1 MVEDIVLKNT
11 VTGVQFEISKTKTQ
25 DYILDKV
32 DWGVI
37 QGTHHSY
44 KYVNQIGESVTGTT
58 LGTRE
63 VEIVGWIIADSE
75 ALMTKRKSVLNKFV
89 NPQQT
94 VELGYKDYILEFK
107 PNGSVQYSATIAE
120 NNEVMC
126 KFKISGLCPDP
137 LFAENV
143 DTKIAAANTSALFH
157 FPLIIS
163 RTPNPPGGVVFGV
176 RQPSLI
182 VTVTNGGSVAVGM
195 KIVFKANGS
204 LSNPRLINVTT
215 QEFFRVNKAMTAGET
230 ITINTSVGQKKVVG
244 ALNGV
249 ESNYFK
255 YCDLDNTWLQLE
267 MGDNLFRYDADGNYG
282 NLEVY
287 IYFSNKYLE
296 VQQCY

>member
-1 MVEDIVLKNT
+1 MVEDIVLSNAVTNT
-11 VTGVQFEISKTKTQ
+11 QIVLSKLKTQ

-37 QGTHHSY
+37 KGTHHSY
-44 KYVNQIGESVTGTT
+44 KYVNQIGESVTGTS
-58 LGTRE
+58 LGTRDI
-63 VEIVGWIIADSE
+63 EIVGWIIADSE
-75 ALMTKRKSVLNKFV
+75 ALMTKRKSVLNRFV

-94 VELGYKDYILEFK
+94 IDLLYKSYVLKFK
-107 PNGSVQYSATIAE
+107 PDGSIQYGITYAD
-120 NNEVMC
+120 NNEVIC
-126 KFKISGLCPDP
+126 KFKITGLCPDP
-137 LFAENV
+137 LFAEEV
-143 DTKIAAANTSALFH
+143 DTKIAAANTSAKFH
-157 FPLIIS
+157 FPLVIS
-163 RTPNPPGGVVFGV
+163 KVPDPPGGVVFGV

-182 VTVTNGGSVAVGM
+182 VTVTNAGSVAVGM

-204 LSNPRLINVTT
+204 LSNPRLINVVT
-215 QEFFRVNKAMTAGET
+215 QEFFRVNKAMVAGET
-230 ITINTSVGQKKVVG
+230 ITINTSIGSKKVIG
-244 ALNGV
+244 AFKGV

>member
-63 VEIVGWIIADSE
+63 IEIVGWIIADSE

-107 PNGSVQYSATIAE
+107 PNGSVQYSATVAE

-182 VTVTNGGSVAVGM
+182 VTVTNGGSVAIGM